1 MLLLYII
8 VDMFNRDSC
17 SANTDDDNVAGAGLC
32 PPEAA
37 ARVQG
42 CRHHQVM

>member
-1 MLLLYII
+1 MICGYDMLI
-8 VDMFNRDSC
+8 C
-17 SANTDDDNVAGAGLC
+17 STEICKANNDDDNVAGAGLC

-42 CRHHQVM
+42 CHHHQVM